1 MNRAKM
7 GTQVLDLGHPSVVV
21 SFSASTVLWLK
32 ARLKAFERGNDM
44 KKGYWAVAYR
54 RVADEATMKNYS
66 ALAGAALG
74 LFGARLLVSPTSV
87 VTAHETGL
95 QQTTVVVEFDS
106 YEIALAAYESADY
119 KKALAALGSGVE
131 RDFRIAE
138 GA

>member
-1 MNRAKM
+1 
-7 GTQVLDLGHPSVVV
+7 
-21 SFSASTVLWLK
+21 
-32 ARLKAFERGNDM
+32 M
-44 KKGYWAVAYR
+44 KKGYWVVAYR
-54 RVADEATMKNYS
+54 TIGDEATMNNYV

-74 LFGARLLVSPTSV
+74 LFGARLLVSPNSV
-87 VTAHETGL
+87 VTAHEAGL

-138 GA
+138 GV